1 MTELGVDMAYNAEQT
16 PVPFKYLPQS
26 TISNKGAR
34 TIWIHSTGKDKDRLT
49 FMLLRDSLG
58 RKYLLYLVVKVKP
71 STVTATLV

>member
-16 PVPFKYLPQS
+16 PS

>member
-16 PVPFKYLPQS
+16 PA

>member
-1 MTELGVDMAYNAEQT
+1 MAELGVDMAYNAEQT
-16 PVPFKYLPQS
+16 TS

-58 RKYLLYLVVKVKP
+58 RKYLLYLVVKAKP